1 MRDPRSASKPDPA
14 ESDVAVLDRLRNG
27 DRAALAELM
36 DTFWGPLNGYALRML
51 GCADASQDVV
61 QDTFVRL
68 WAMRER
74 ITCDGSAGALLHQIT
89 RNLCLKRVRHW
100 DVRTRKEN
108 EVRQA
113 FLKRP
118 VDPLRATMV
127 NEARDVLHE
136 AIDALPPRRREAFVL
151 LRYQGLSLD
160 EAAKVMNLSKQTV
173 ANHAVMALQQLRAQL
188 LSYKRQ

>member
-1 MRDPRSASKPDPA
+1 
-14 ESDVAVLDRLRNG
+14 
-27 DRAALAELM
+27 M